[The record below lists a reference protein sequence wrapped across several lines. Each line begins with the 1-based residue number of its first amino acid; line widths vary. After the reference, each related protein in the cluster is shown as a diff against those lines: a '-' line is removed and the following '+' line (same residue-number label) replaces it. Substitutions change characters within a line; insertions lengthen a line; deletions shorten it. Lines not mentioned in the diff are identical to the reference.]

1 MWLDEKLMKENKK
14 SILLYLQA
22 IKSEVWILLLLL
34 LSEFHAAYANK
45 DSDKDK
51 QMHKVFLLTN
61 IFTHVF
67 IQKLTILIQLTLS
80 FIGTSLLRNMGLD
93 LKIWQ
98 DRCMYFYCRE

>member
-1 MWLDEKLMKENKK
+1 MKENKK

-22 IKSEVWILLLLL
+22 IKSEVGILLLL
-34 LSEFHAAYANK
+34 LSEFHAAYVNK

-93 LKIWQ
+93 LKI
-98 DRCMYFYCRE
+98 